1 MTGLVP
7 LLLFTSEVRADLG
20 LRDPPIAGA
29 GEVLYL
35 DGQNWTATGTAPAGS
50 ISHHPDMEG
59 TVCEGVCC
67 KGTVCATVCVK
78 ACACMT
84 DSVCVCACAC
94 V

>member
-35 DGQNWTATGTAPAGS
+35 DGQNWTATGTARAGS
-50 ISHHPDMEG
+50 ISHHPDME
-59 TVCEGVCC
+59 
-67 KGTVCATVCVK
+67 GTVCATVCVK

-84 DSVCVCACAC
+84 DRECVCACAC